1 MAVNAQVDLV
11 GEVVKRRMRKGDG
24 EDEDNAKEDKMA
36 VPPAPKASKDTGSI
50 LLLLLL
56 YVLQGIPLGLSGS
69 VPMLLQANKI
79 GYRQQA
85 MFSLVSWPFSLK
97 LLWAPFVDA
106 MYSRSFGRRKSWLVP
121 IQYGIGAVMFLLS
134 FTVDDLMGGG
144 ATPPSVFALTVVFF
158 VLHFLA
164 ATQDVAVDGW
174 ALTMLSRENVG
185 YASTCN
191 SVGQTA
197 GYFLGY
203 TVFLALESKD
213 FCNAYLRWGEPQE
226 RGIMDL
232 STFLFFWGVV
242 FVVVTTLVWLFKRE
256 KRETYAEDKQGIL
269 SAYLQLV
276 QVLRLPSVQ
285 TYILLI
291 LTSKIAFSAAD
302 NITALKL
309 IENGLP
315 REKMALLALPMVP
328 LQIIL
333 PLVISRATNGPRP
346 LDFFMKSYFPRLI
359 FGLVYAGLVLWTPHA
374 GINGQFPLYYYAVV
388 IGATAVHQIFVYNM
402 FVSLMAFGARVSD
415 PAIGGTYMTL
425 LNTVSNIAVAI
436 PKTIILWMV
445 DLVSFKDC
453 TGVTDLNLD
462 CDNFREL
469 QLCEAA
475 GGKCVTNVDGY
486 YILSILCVLLGLL
499 WLGWQRNRMNRLQAL
514 DESAWKCSPP

>member
-1 MAVNAQVDLV
+1 MATSTQAGFV
-11 GEVVKRRMRKGDG
+11 GELTERRKRKD
-24 EDEDNAKEDKMA
+24 DKIA
-36 VPPAPKASKDTGSI
+36 GPTTIASSTPKATKDTSSI
-50 LLLLLL
+50 LLLLCL
-56 YVLQGIPLGLSGS
+56 YILQGIPLGLSGS

-106 MYSRSFGRRKSWLVP
+106 SYSRSFGRRKSWLVP
-121 IQYGIGAVMFLLS
+121 IQYGIGALMFLLS
-134 FTVDDLMGGG
+134 YTIDDLMGGG
-144 ATPPSVFALTVVFF
+144 GGATPPNVFVLTVAFF
-158 VLHFLA
+158 ALHFLA

-174 ALTMLSRENVG
+174 ALTMLSKENVG

-203 TVFLALESKD
+203 TAFLALESKD

-242 FVVVTTLVWLFKRE
+242 FVVVTSLVWLFKRE
-256 KRETYAEDKQGIL
+256 EREGHAEEKQGVL

-276 QVLRLPSVQ
+276 QVLKLPSVQ

-291 LTSKIAFSAAD
+291 LTSKVAFSAAD

-315 REKMALLALPMVP
+315 RDKMALMALPMIP

-333 PLVISRATNGPRP
+333 PLIISRATNGPCP
-346 LDFFMKSYFPRLI
+346 LDLFTKSYFPRLV
-359 FGLVYAGLVLWTPHA
+359 FGLAYAGLVLWTPHV
-374 GINGQFPLYYYAVV
+374 GVSGQFPLYYYVV
-388 IGATAVHQIFVYNM
+388 VVGATAVHQIFVYNM
-402 FVSLMAFGARVSD
+402 FVSLMAFNARVSD

-425 LNTVSNIAVAI
+425 LNTVANIAVAI
-436 PKTIILWMV
+436 PKTVSLWLV
-445 DLVSFKDC
+445 DVVSFKDC
-453 TGVTDLNLD
+453 TGVTDFNLD
-462 CDNFREL
+462 CDNFNEL

-486 YILSILCVLLGLL
+486 YVLSIACILLGLL
-499 WLGWQRNRMNRLQAL
+499 WMGWQRNRMNRLQAL
-514 DESAWKCSPP
+514 DEAAWKCSPR

>member
-1 MAVNAQVDLV
+1 MATSAQAGFV
-11 GEVVKRRMRKGDG
+11 GELTERRKRKD
-24 EDEDNAKEDKMA
+24 DKMA
-36 VPPAPKASKDTGSI
+36 EPTTTPKATKDTGSI

-56 YVLQGIPLGLSGS
+56 YILQGIPLGLAGS

-106 MYSRSFGRRKSWLVP
+106 IYSRSFGRRKSWLVP
-121 IQYGIGAVMFLLS
+121 IQYSIGALMFLLS
-134 FTVDDLMGGG
+134 YWVDDLMGGG
-144 ATPPSVFALTVVFF
+144 GTTPPNVLALTVAFF

-174 ALTMLSRENVG
+174 ALTMLSKENVG

-203 TVFLALESKD
+203 TAFLALESKD

-232 STFLFFWGVV
+232 STFLFFWSVV
-242 FVVVTTLVWLFKRE
+242 FVTVTTL
-256 KRETYAEDKQGIL
+256 
-269 SAYLQLV
+269 LV
-276 QVLRLPSVQ
+276 QVFKLPSIQ

-315 REKMALLALPMVP
+315 RDKMALMALPMIP

-333 PLVISRATNGPRP
+333 PLVISRTTSGPRP
-346 LDFFMKSYFPRLI
+346 LDLFTKSYFPRLV
-359 FGLVYAGLVLWTPHA
+359 FGLAYAALVLWTPHV
-374 GINGQFPLYYYAVV
+374 GVQGQFPLYYYGVV
-388 IGATAVHQIFVYNM
+388 VVATAIHQIFVYNM
-402 FVSLMAFGARVSD
+402 FVSLMAFNARVSD

-425 LNTVSNIAVAI
+425 LNTVANIAVAI
-436 PKTIILWMV
+436 PKTVVLWLV
-445 DLVSFKDC
+445 DVVSFKDC
-453 TGVTDLNLD
+453 TGVTDFNLD
-462 CDNFREL
+462 CDNYNEL

-486 YILSILCVLLGLL
+486 YVLSIACILLGLL
-499 WLGWQRNRMNRLQAL
+499 WMGWQRNRMNRLQAM
-514 DESAWKCSPP
+514 DEAAWKCSPP